1 MRCKRWCIGINSAP
15 EQFQYAIQQ
24 TFQGLNG
31 VQNIADDIIVWGK
44 SQNEHDENH
53 EVLMKRLSEN
63 NRTLN
68 ASKCQFDVCSI

>member
-1 MRCKRWCIGINSAP
+1 MRCKRWCIGMNSAP
-15 EQFQYAIQQ
+15 EHFQYAIQQ

-31 VQNIADDIIVWGK
+31 VRSIADDIIVWGK

-68 ASKCQFDVCSI
+68 ASKCQFDVSSI

>member
-31 VQNIADDIIVWGK
+31 VRSIADDIIVWGK
-44 SQNEHDENH
+44 SQNEHER
-53 EVLMKRLSEN
+53 KP
-63 NRTLN
+63 
-68 ASKCQFDVCSI
+68 